1 MTGWA
6 YHINSLVVSCYR
18 RQHKLRRA
26 ISTVYSDQ
34 VFYFFKENL
43 IKLIIYYFYFLRG
56 DQVNCK
62 QQRSQIFEQWDKIY
76 MTVNHINFFNEK

>member
-1 MTGWA
+1 MNLNSTLTARLSFPCNRMTGWA

-26 ISTVYSDQ
+26 ISSVYSDQ
-34 VFYFFKENL
+34 VFIFYFFKRES
-43 IKLIIYYFYFLRG
+43 

-62 QQRSQIFEQWDKIY
+62 QRRSQTFEL
-76 MTVNHINFFNEK
+76 